1 MKRTLD
7 YVSCIIVVALGF
19 AQLHCDEALPPR
31 TTPERFLAAWHY
43 LVGDTVVFRAGQR
56 ISGGV
61 FRADFVNLHDE
72 VLDGDENL
80 GIDYELWLRDDPSVR
95 AEFHVDASG
104 LSDSRVLRGTQLTLL
119 PRDTVGVLSNWN
131 HRDASG
137 KPLWENVELI
147 PRTTE
152 RGEPFLESLPV
163 RIVIKGQLRTFV
175 NTAPLRLPE
184 LQGTLI
190 YQLFQ

>member
-1 MKRTLD
+1 
-7 YVSCIIVVALGF
+7 
-19 AQLHCDEALPPR
+19 
-31 TTPERFLAAWHY
+31 
-43 LVGDTVVFRAGQR
+43 
-56 ISGGV
+56 
-61 FRADFVNLHDE
+61 
-72 VLDGDENL
+72 
-80 GIDYELWLRDDPSVR
+80 
-95 AEFHVDASG
+95 
-104 LSDSRVLRGTQLTLL
+104 VLRGTQLTLL